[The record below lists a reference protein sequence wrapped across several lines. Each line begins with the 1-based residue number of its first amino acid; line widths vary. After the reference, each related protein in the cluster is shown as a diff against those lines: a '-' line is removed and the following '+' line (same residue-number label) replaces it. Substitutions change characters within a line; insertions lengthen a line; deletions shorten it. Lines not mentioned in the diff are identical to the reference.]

1 MADAAS
7 TVSELVRAA
16 TDRIAASGS
25 GSARLDAEL
34 LLGQTLGMDRTGILA
49 HPDAPVGAD
58 ARQAFEAAVERRE
71 RGEPV
76 AYIRGF
82 REFHGLA
89 FATDSRALIPRPET
103 ELLVDAALAEVTARL
118 SANPRPHGAPALRV
132 VDVGTGT
139 GAIAI
144 SLLAALRRRK
154 MDDQVLVIAVDV
166 SAEALQLARENAVG
180 HGVADRMVFVAA
192 DLLPYHV
199 EPPYAVVCANLP
211 YVPTDEL
218 PRLSPEIAFE
228 PTSAL
233 DGGPDGLD
241 VVRRLIDRLPT
252 VTEDGG
258 VAFLEIGADQGDATV
273 QAVADRIPN
282 ARCTV
287 TPDLAGHPRLVRID
301 LSPA

>member
-1 MADAAS
+1 MA
-7 TVSELVRAA
+7 
-16 TDRIAASGS
+16 
-25 GSARLDAEL
+25 
-34 LLGQTLGMDRTGILA
+34 
-49 HPDAPVGAD
+49 
-58 ARQAFEAAVERRE
+58 
-71 RGEPV
+71 
-76 AYIRGF
+76 
-82 REFHGLA
+82 
-89 FATDSRALIPRPET
+89 
-103 ELLVDAALAEVTARL
+103 
-118 SANPRPHGAPALRV
+118 
-132 VDVGTGT
+132 
-139 GAIAI
+139 
-144 SLLAALRRRK
+144 
-154 MDDQVLVIAVDV
+154 DQVLVIAVDV

-258 VAFLEIGADQGDATV
+258 VAFLEIGAGPGRRDRAGGRGPDPERALHRDAGPGGSPE
-273 QAVADRIPN
+273 ARADRPVAGVS
-282 ARCTV
+282 ARARARTHGR
-287 TPDLAGHPRLVRID
+287 AARER
-301 LSPA
+301 PARSRPSRSGSSRSTSTGP

>member
-1 MADAAS
+1 M
-7 TVSELVRAA
+7 
-16 TDRIAASGS
+16 
-25 GSARLDAEL
+25 
-34 LLGQTLGMDRTGILA
+34 
-49 HPDAPVGAD
+49 
-58 ARQAFEAAVERRE
+58 
-71 RGEPV
+71 
-76 AYIRGF
+76 
-82 REFHGLA
+82 
-89 FATDSRALIPRPET
+89 
-103 ELLVDAALAEVTARL
+103 
-118 SANPRPHGAPALRV
+118 
-132 VDVGTGT
+132 DVGTGT

-154 MDDQVLVIAVDV
+154 MADQVLVIAVDV

-228 PTSAL
+228 PTLRARRRAGRPRRRAPPDRPPA
-233 DGGPDGLD
+233 DGHAS
-241 VVRRLIDRLPT
+241 
-252 VTEDGG
+252 DGG
-258 VAFLEIGADQGDATV
+258 VAFLEIGAGQGDATV